1 MKRTFTRLLGVLAL
15 LMPLWAMAAPVKV
28 EQAKAF
34 ATEFFAQHAAS
45 RSAVSFELVWDG
57 EQAGGRSVSEPAFYL
72 FNRTDAPGFVLVAGD
87 DASTPILGYS
97 FENNFS
103 TIEGMPA
110 NLRWWLDGVRSTIL
124 AARQQGAA
132 PHANWSAGGRGLS
145 RAGGEKVLKT
155 ANWGQEHPYNKECPV
170 LPGTNQPALTGCVQT
185 AAAIICKYNQWP
197 VSPNGTMAAGYPYKM
212 ANGTSVTIP
221 ARTLATSYD
230 YANMPEDYFLFNAGN
245 KEPLYNDTQAAAISV
260 LMADLGVMNQAAYDT
275 GGTGAT
281 STNAY
286 KTFTT
291 YLRYDK
297 SAYLLFRAGYSDE
310 EWVAMMQAEIDAN
323 RPIYYSGYSDKS
335 GGHAFVL
342 DGYQGDDKFHFNWGW
357 DSLAN
362 GFYAAANLNPESHS
376 FNEGQ
381 DAIVGLV
388 KDENGS
394 SKYQDLLM
402 LGPSADHEGFIGLG
416 DVTPMPPVKGKSFS
430 VKVQYLW
437 NMGGSTYSGKVAIGH
452 ISAGGTLYGL
462 ASEEVSLSGAD
473 AIAAEH
479 GVGFTL
485 TGKMS
490 RDVVPGDYI
499 ALLYWHNQQQKWE
512 EVRAYMEGTVT
523 QVVLLE
529 LDQKTLED
537 GTSLKYDRTTKK
549 LSIKTHAGLKVRLL
563 QGSKAALEVDSTG
576 DWQDITAPA
585 GSYTLRVSEDNKGV
599 SCSVNVKL

>member
-145 RAGGEKVLKT
+145 RAGGEKLLKT
-155 ANWGQEHPYNKECPV
+155 ANWDQTPPFNNDCPV
-170 LPGTNQPALTGCVQT
+170 LPDTSQPALTGCVQT
-185 AAAIICKYNQWP
+185 AAAIICQYNQWP
-197 VSPNGTMAAGYPYKM
+197 ASPNGTMAAGYSYKM
-212 ANGTSVTIP
+212 DNGTSVTIP

-230 YANMPEDYFLFNAGN
+230 YANMPNDYFVYQQGVSKPVAQYT
-245 KEPLYNDTQAAAISV
+245 EAQAKAVAV
-260 LMADLGVMNQAAYDT
+260 LMADLGVMNKATYDLE
-275 GGTGAT
+275 GTGAYVQD
-281 STNAY
+281 AY
-286 KTFTT
+286 EVMTT
-291 YLRYDK
+291 YMRYSK
-297 SAYLLFRAGYSDE
+297 QARWLYRSYYSDE
-310 EWVAMMQAEIDAN
+310 IWYRTLKAEIDAN
-323 RPIYYSGYSDKS
+323 RPVLYGGANSDGT
-335 GGHAFVL
+335 GGHAFVM
-342 DGYQGDDKFHFNWGW
+342 DGYQDGDKFHFNWGW
-357 DSLAN
+357 TGAAN
-362 GFYAAANLNPESHS
+362 GW
-376 FNEGQ
+376 
-381 DAIVGLV
+381 
-388 KDENGS
+388 
-394 SKYQDLLM
+394 
-402 LGPSADHEGFIGLG
+402 
-416 DVTPMPPVKGKSFS
+416 FS
-430 VKVQYLW
+430 VKVMTPVSGMNFNSYQEALVGLEPDRNGTTSYTYDMYLTAGESTTGQYFPGLEVL
-437 NMGGSTYSGKVAIGH
+437 NKVDPTKQSFNLRVGFLMNLGNAPYSGKIAVAHCDMGGNVKKMLVEN
-452 ISAGGTLYGL
+452 SA
-462 ASEEVSLSGAD
+462 SV
-473 AIAAEH
+473 AAES
-479 GVGFTL
+479 GSGYEFEKLKL
-485 TGKMS
+485 TS
-490 RDVVPGDYI
+490 TAVVGDYL
-499 ALLYWHNQQQKWE
+499 AAFYWHNNQWVELEGSTE
-512 EVRAYMEGTVT
+512 ETVDRI
-523 QVVLLE
+523 VLIE